1 MLLLIDGTIGREADS
16 QLKDGCTGKDGMRLS
31 DKRREMLGTGV
42 SGVSVSARPY
52 IIPLE
57 MTIGDERAEWDP
69 PPSSED
75 NRTKEGYV
83 ARR

>member
-1 MLLLIDGTIGREADS
+1 VLLLIDGTIGHEADS
-16 QLKDGCTGKDGMRLS
+16 QLKDGCTGK
-31 DKRREMLGTGV
+31 EMLGTGV